1 LPLRNQRV
9 QALLPLDWQDIL
21 ARGAEWLHRYV
32 LVPALLAQ
40 LFCLVVLFGAAR
52 WAGPALQRFCLDR
65 AGRAPAGPLR
75 SIATASA
82 RVAGWLLVL
91 LALWF
96 TRLAFSAAGDR
107 GDLLRLAESLVLVW
121 VLIRVSS
128 MLVRDERLARLI
140 AVLAW
145 ALAALNIAGL
155 VVPVVDLLDAMSV
168 PIGNFR
174 VSLLLLLK
182 GTVTLAILVWLGNAL
197 SRLVEQRLRLF
208 GPLTPAVQVLAAKLV
223 RMTLLTVAV
232 VLALGSIGI
241 DLTAFAVFSG
251 AIGVGVGFGLQK
263 VVSNLVSGVILLMDR
278 SIKPGDVIET
288 DGTYGAVIAL
298 NARYVSVQTRDGK
311 EFLIPNEDLITQ
323 RVINWS
329 FSDDLIRLHVKI
341 GISYL
346 SDPHKAIELALAGA
360 RGVPRVLT
368 DPQPVCLLM
377 EFGDSSL
384 DLELRF
390 WICDPVNGTSNVR
403 SAVMLNIW
411 DLFHRHNIELPYP
424 QRDLT
429 LRNPEALAEA
439 LVARRSVKHEDHD
452 TLEPGGPEK
461 LIDRHC

>member
-9 QALLPLDWQDIL
+9 QVLLPLGWQDIV
-21 ARGAEWLHRYV
+21 AQSAEWLHRYV

-40 LFCLVVLFGAAR
+40 LFCVLVLIGAAR
-52 WAGPALQRFCLDR
+52 WVGPALQRLCLDR
-65 AGRAPAGPLR
+65 AGRVPAGPLR
-75 SIATASA
+75 PMVMVCA
-82 RVAGWLLVL
+82 RVSGWLVVL

-96 TRLAFSAAGDR
+96 ARLAFNAAGDR

-121 VLIRVSS
+121 VLVRASS
-128 MLVRDERLARLI
+128 MLVRDERLARAI
-140 AVLAW
+140 AMLAW

-155 VVPVVDLLDAMSV
+155 IVPVVDLLDAMSV

-182 GTVTLAILVWLGNAL
+182 GAVTLTILVWLAHAL
-197 SRLVEQRLRLF
+197 SRLIEQRLRLF

-223 RMTLLTVAV
+223 RMTLFTLAV

-263 VVSNLVSGVILLMDR
+263 VVGNLVSGVILLMDR

-311 EFLIPNEDLITQ
+311 EYLIPNEDLITQ
-323 RVINWS
+323 RVTNWS

-346 SDPHKAIELALAGA
+346 SDPHKAIELALAAA

-368 DPQPVCLLM
+368 EPAPVCLLM
-377 EFGDSSL
+377 AFGDSSL

-390 WICDPVNGTSNVR
+390 WIRDPVNGTSNVR

-411 DLFHRHNIELPYP
+411 DLYNRHNIELPYP

-439 LVARRSVKHEDHD
+439 LVAKRSVKHEDDD